1 MNNKNINSFADNV
14 SKLVKSTN
22 NAIASLN
29 ALNETMTTENDTVSI
44 ELEEGN
50 NIQIPSYANLI
61 HRMKT
66 VENTVDSFSS
76 GNGVVKLADGTH
88 RYVKVSNLPS
98 VPKKIEGVVSPS
110 YFNID
115 ANYFFE
121 SLMFPKII
129 VNLDLTNKVE
139 EDSDRIKVCRI
150 IINNDDFNKTF
161 YETYIKD
168 KNLSYDNLITILG
181 DNNISYFKDEDV
193 IDFPLT
199 TQQLL
204 GDFIIEKTEI
214 INGELWY
221 YINEVN
227 YSANGGDNLRNI
239 NLKINDTLKY
249 KNSLYKIEEVDLTLN
264 RIRIISN
271 LGMDVPSVGEVFTI
285 YESPFKKKEIKIA
298 IGIDEINSIYLKG
311 VNENYNLLA
320 SEWSDPINFI
330 TNELVYEDNKNETL
344 VNYYYNNVSDFGGY
358 WISQAKEKQIASN
371 KGIIPN
377 KPTLNEND
385 FKVVQVNTQINAALN
400 SDEIVKTASQI
411 ASLKTTI
418 SSSRDA
424 IHKLKSNLTNTTVQ
438 SERFNIQNLISV
450 EENNLANNTTEYT
463 SLVTHLSGFIKDN
476 NLSLVKP
483 KYRVRGFF
491 PVPSPQYIYDNKNDN
506 VIVNKQ
512 EVIGFE
518 IRYRYLKLDDTG
530 VELGT
535 YSYINEDSVI
545 NAVFSDWNI
554 ITSPIK
560 ERVYDVDTD
569 SWYWQEE
576 NVGDGNVI
584 NINQID
590 IPITDGEKVE
600 FQVRS
605 ISEVGYP
612 NCILKSNWSN
622 KIIIKFP
629 DNLSTTSQLANI
641 VEDVKSDATS
651 IQLDE
656 VLKSSGYYS
665 HISDEIISGDN
676 TKMYHHNADNIF
688 YKISKLEGGVTKVNT
703 VSVTDALKDIYN
715 RLATLDSNTEKI
727 NVEFNGLVS
736 KLPNDL
742 AKRDGS
748 VYLINGTLYQQHFD
762 TSGNLDSLVKVT
774 CEPNVQ
780 ISK

>member
-29 ALNETMTTENDTVSI
+29 ALNETMTTENDTVNI

-61 HRMKT
+61 HRMNT
-66 VENTVDSFSS
+66 VERTVDSFSS

-98 VPKKIEGVVSPS
+98 IPKRIEGVIAPS

-115 ANYFFE
+115 ANWFFE
-121 SLMFPKII
+121 SLMFPKIVI
-129 VNLDLTNKVE
+129 NLDLTNQVDD
-139 EDSDRIKVCRI
+139 DSDRIKVCRI
-150 IINNDDFNKTF
+150 IINNDDFNKSF

-168 KNLSYDNLITILG
+168 KKLSYDNLIVLLE
-181 DNNISYFKDEDV
+181 DNNISYFKDEEI

-199 TQQLL
+199 TQQLI
-204 GDFIIEKTEI
+204 GEFIIEKTEI

-221 YINEVN
+221 YINDVN
-227 YSANGGDNLRNI
+227 YGTNGNDNLRNI

-249 KNSLYKIEEVDLTLN
+249 KNSLYKIEEVDLSLN
-264 RIRIISN
+264 KIRIISN
-271 LGMDVPSVGEVFTI
+271 LGMDVPSIGGVFTI

-298 IGIDEINSIYLKG
+298 IGIDEINCIYLKG

-320 SEWSDPINFI
+320 NEWSEPINFI
-330 TNELVYEDNKNETL
+330 SNELMYEDNKSETL
-344 VNYYYNNVSDFGGY
+344 LNYYYNNVSDFGTY
-358 WISQAKEKQIASN
+358 WISQAKEKKIASN
-371 KGIIPN
+371 KGLKPN

-411 ASLKTTI
+411 ASLKTSI

-424 IHKLKSNLTNTTVQ
+424 IYKLKTNLTNTTIQ
-438 SERFNIQNLISV
+438 SERFNIQNLIV
-450 EENNLANNTTEYT
+450 NEENILSNNTTEYK
-463 SLVTHLSGFIKDN
+463 SLVNHLSGFIKDN
-476 NLSLVKP
+476 NLSVVKP
-483 KYRVRGFF
+483 KYRIRGFF
-491 PVPSPQYIYDNKNDN
+491 PVPNPQYIYDTKNDN
-506 VIVNKQ
+506 IIVNKQ

-535 YSYINEDSVI
+535 YSYSEKDSII

-560 ERVYDVDTD
+560 ERVYDADID

-612 NCILKSNWSN
+612 NCLLKSDWSN

-629 DNLSTTSQLANI
+629 ESLSTTDQLTNI
-641 VEDVKSDATS
+641 LEDVKSDATS

-656 VLKSSGYYS
+656 VMRSSGYYS
-665 HISDEIISGDN
+665 HISDEMISGDN

-688 YKISKLEGGVTKVNT
+688 YKMTKLEGGLTKVNT
-703 VSVTDALKDIYN
+703 VSVTDAIKDIYN
-715 RLATLDSNTEKI
+715 RLAALDSNTENI
-727 NVEFNGLVS
+727 GIEFNNLVK

-742 AKRDGS
+742 AKYDGS
-748 VYLINGTLYQQHFD
+748 IYLINGTLYQQEFD
-762 TSGNLDSLVKVT
+762 SSGNLSGLSRVT
-774 CEPNVQ
+774 YKTNE
-780 ISK
+780 

>member
-29 ALNETMTTENDTVSI
+29 ALNETMTTESDTVNI

-61 HRMKT
+61 HRMNT
-66 VENTVDSFSS
+66 VERTVDSFSS

-98 VPKKIEGVVSPS
+98 IPKRIEGVIAPS

-115 ANYFFE
+115 ANWFFE
-121 SLMFPKII
+121 SLMFPKIVI
-129 VNLDLTNKVE
+129 NLDLTNQVDD
-139 EDSDRIKVCRI
+139 DSDRIKVCRI
-150 IINNDDFNKTF
+150 IINNDDFNKSF

-168 KNLSYDNLITILG
+168 KKLSYDNLIALLE
-181 DNNISYFKDEDV
+181 DNNISYFKDEEV

-204 GDFIIEKTEI
+204 GEFIIEKTEI

-221 YINEVN
+221 YINDVN
-227 YSANGGDNLRNI
+227 YGTNGNDNLRNI

-249 KNSLYKIEEVDLTLN
+249 KNSLYKIEEVDLSLN
-264 RIRIISN
+264 KIRIISN
-271 LGMDVPSVGEVFTI
+271 LGMDVPSIGGVFTI

-298 IGIDEINSIYLKG
+298 IGIDEINCIYLKG

-320 SEWSDPINFI
+320 NEWSEPINFI
-330 TNELVYEDNKNETL
+330 SNELMYEDNKSETL
-344 VNYYYNNVSDFGGY
+344 LNYYYNNVSDFGTY
-358 WISQAKEKQIASN
+358 WISQAKEKKIASN
-371 KGIIPN
+371 KGLKPN

-411 ASLKTTI
+411 ASLKTSI

-424 IHKLKSNLTNTTVQ
+424 IYKLKTNLTNTTIQ
-438 SERFNIQNLISV
+438 SERFNIQNLIV
-450 EENNLANNTTEYT
+450 NEENILSNNTTEYK
-463 SLVTHLSGFIKDN
+463 SLVNHLSGFIKDN
-476 NLSLVKP
+476 NLSVVKP
-483 KYRVRGFF
+483 KYRIRGFF
-491 PVPSPQYIYDNKNDN
+491 PVPNPQYIYDTKNDN
-506 VIVNKQ
+506 IIVNKQ

-535 YSYINEDSVI
+535 YSYSEKDSII

-560 ERVYDVDTD
+560 ERVYDADID

-612 NCILKSNWSN
+612 NCLLKSDWSN

-629 DNLSTTSQLANI
+629 ESLSTTDQLTNI
-641 VEDVKSDATS
+641 LEDVKSDATS
-651 IQLDE
+651 IQLEE
-656 VLKSSGYYS
+656 VMRSSGYYS
-665 HISDEIISGDN
+665 HISDEMISGDN

-688 YKISKLEGGVTKVNT
+688 YKMTKLEEGVTKVNT
-703 VSVTDALKDIYN
+703 ISVTDAIKDIYN
-715 RLATLDSNTEKI
+715 RLAALDSNTENI
-727 NVEFNGLVS
+727 GIEFNNLV
-736 KLPNDL
+736 KKIPNDL
-742 AKRDGS
+742 AKYDGS
-748 VYLINGTLYQQHFD
+748 VYLINGTLYQQKFD
-762 TSGNLDSLVKVT
+762 SSGNLSSLVRVT
-774 CEPNVQ
+774 CETNE
-780 ISK
+780 